1 MPFYFITM
9 HLFNPQA
16 QLLFPAV
23 SLQSHNTE
31 QKKKT
36 CLSLV
41 FFFNIPLVEALPL
54 SQVYLSLPSLAQ
66 TMVLHTTIAAMRKVD
81 THRLFVFFF
90 SFSLSLCLIGSRLW
104 AINPREEP
112 PLAVKSPY
120 PSIRVKVCRR
130 LTQTSEQTQVYA
142 ISLQRKDFFLFCFTR
157 LFPETDGSSAEMHRC
172 YSTGRRPNGEYNE
185 TIQRHLLLNSERVS
199 SGITDR
205 KQVWPLC
212 SWCVWDH
219 RIRLCVWSQFRSEI
233 KGLMRSECAVGSIFI
248 SSSCLFPWKKRD
260 VGKLS

>member
-90 SFSLSLCLIGSRLW
+90 SFSLPLSVLSGVGCEQSTRERNRLSL
-104 AINPREEP
+104 
-112 PLAVKSPY
+112 
-120 PSIRVKVCRR
+120 
-130 LTQTSEQTQVYA
+130 
-142 ISLQRKDFFLFCFTR
+142 
-157 LFPETDGSSAEMHRC
+157 
-172 YSTGRRPNGEYNE
+172 
-185 TIQRHLLLNSERVS
+185 
-199 SGITDR
+199 
-205 KQVWPLC
+205 
-212 SWCVWDH
+212 
-219 RIRLCVWSQFRSEI
+219 
-233 KGLMRSECAVGSIFI
+233 
-248 SSSCLFPWKKRD
+248 
-260 VGKLS
+260 